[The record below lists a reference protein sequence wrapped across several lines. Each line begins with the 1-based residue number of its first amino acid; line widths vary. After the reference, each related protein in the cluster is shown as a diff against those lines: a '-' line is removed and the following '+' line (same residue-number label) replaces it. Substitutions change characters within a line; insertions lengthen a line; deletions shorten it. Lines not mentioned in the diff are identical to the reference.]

1 MSNSLKAHM
10 LSSIHDA
17 GTTAIF
23 LVLSAATGK
32 CCWLRGSYTMNWLRY
47 VKTDSGSAWNG

>member
-32 CCWLRGSYTMNWLRY
+32 CCWLRGSYTMNCY
-47 VKTDSGSAWNG
+47 DM